1 MEYCQIVNMKKIFM
15 GIVLAMV
22 SLPAVAQDD
31 PIVMHVNGQPV
42 PRSEFEYNYNKNN
55 SEGVLDK
62 KDVEEYAQLFINY
75 KLKVL
80 AALDNHLDTLSSYQK
95 EFRQYR
101 DQQIKPL
108 LVPQNAMEEECKKY
122 YDQMLAS
129 LQGKELLQP
138 AHIFLRVP
146 QSATEEVQ
154 TAAKVRIDSVY
165 QEIKNG
171 ADFAEL
177 AKKVSQ
183 DPGSAARGGLLPWIG
198 PNQTLKEFEDEAYKL
213 EVGQYSE
220 PFLST
225 VGYHIVKLMGK
236 KPLESYEE
244 LHPRIRQYLE
254 GQGLENQ
261 LATQMLDSMAQ
272 QSSPQ
277 KTVEEILD
285 EETERLCAQDNDL
298 KYLVQEYHD
307 GLLLFEECSRNVWE
321 PASKDTTGLE
331 NYFKNNKKKY
341 AWKEPH
347 FRGLVYYCKN
357 QADVKAVKKCLKG
370 VPEDKW
376 TAKVR
381 EQFNKD
387 SVTVRMERRLFK
399 KGENA
404 NVDVLALKDKKATLN
419 PMKDYPHA
427 AVIGKVLKKGP
438 SAWTDISNQVVTDYQ
453 RMREDEYVAE
463 LRKRYPVEIHEDV
476 LKTVNNH

>member
-1 MEYCQIVNMKKIFM
+1 MKKILCSFLFLVA
-15 GIVLAMV
+15 GVGAN
-22 SLPAVAQDD
+22 AQDD

-55 SEGVLDK
+55 SDGVLDK
-62 KDVEEYAQLFINY
+62 KSIEEYAQLFVNY

-101 DQQIKPL
+101 DQQIRPL
-108 LVPQNAMEEECKKY
+108 LVPQNAMEEECQKY
-122 YDQMLAS
+122 YNQMLAS

-146 QSATEEVQ
+146 QTATEEAQ
-154 TAAKVRIDSVY
+154 AEAKTRIDSIY

-177 AKKVSQ
+177 AQKVSQ

-198 PNQTLKEFEDEAYKL
+198 PNQTLKEFEDVAYSL
-213 EVGQYSE
+213 EVNQVSE

-225 VGYHIVKLMGK
+225 VGYHIIKLMGK
-236 KPLESYEE
+236 KPLESYDE
-244 LHPRIRQYLE
+244 LKANIRNYLE
-254 GQGLENQ
+254 RQGLENQ
-261 LATQMLDSMAQ
+261 LATQILDSIAQ
-272 QSSPQ
+272 HSSPQ

-285 EETERLCAQDNDL
+285 EETERLCAQDEEL
-298 KYLVQEYHD
+298 KYLVKEYHD
-307 GLLLFEECSRNVWE
+307 GLLLFEECSRNIWE
-321 PASKDTTGLE
+321 PASKDTTGLAS
-331 NYFKNNKKKY
+331 YFKANKKKY

-357 QADVKAVKKCLKG
+357 QADVKAVKKCMKG

-376 TAKVR
+376 TTKIR

-404 NVDVLALKDKKATLN
+404 NVDALALKDKSAKLN
-419 PMKDYPHA
+419 PVKDYPYV
-427 AVIGKVLKKGP
+427 AVVGKVLKKGP
-438 SAWTDISNQVVTDYQ
+438 EKWTDISNQVVTDYQ
-453 RMREDEYVAE
+453 HQREDEYVAK
-463 LRKRYPVEIHEDV
+463 LRKRYTFEIHEDV

>member
-1 MEYCQIVNMKKIFM
+1 MKKI
-15 GIVLAMV
+15 LC
-22 SLPAVAQDD
+22 SLLFLISGVGASAQDD
-31 PIVMHVNGQPV
+31 PVVMHVNGQPV
-42 PRSEFEYNYNKNN
+42 LRSEFEYNYNKNN

-62 KDVEEYAQLFINY
+62 KSIEEYAQLFVNY
-75 KLKVL
+75 KLKVF

-101 DQQIKPL
+101 DQQIRPL
-108 LVPQNAMEEECKKY
+108 LIPQNAMEEECRKY
-122 YDQMLAS
+122 YAQMLAS

-146 QSATEEVQ
+146 QTSTEEVQ
-154 TAAKVRIDSVY
+154 AAAKARIDSVY

-198 PNQTLKEFEDEAYKL
+198 PNQTLKEFEDVAYKL

-225 VGYHIVKLMGK
+225 VGYHIIKLMGK
-236 KPLESYEE
+236 KPLESYDE
-244 LHPRIRQYLE
+244 LKANIRRYLE
-254 GQGLENQ
+254 NQGLENQ
-261 LATQMLDSMAQ
+261 LATQVLDSMAQ

-321 PASKDTTGLE
+321 PASKDTMGLVS
-331 NYFKNNKKKY
+331 YFKSNKKKY

-357 QADVKAVKKCLKG
+357 QADIKAVKKCLKG
-370 VPEDKW
+370 VPENKW
-376 TAKVR
+376 TAKIR

-387 SVTVRMERRLFK
+387 SVTVRMERRLFQ

-404 NVDVLALKDKKATLN
+404 NVDVLALKDKNAKLN
-419 PMKDYPHA
+419 PSKDFPYV
-427 AVIGKVLKKGP
+427 AVVGKVLKNGP
-438 SAWTDISNQVVTDYQ
+438 AEWTDISNMVVTDYQ
-453 RMREDEYVAE
+453 RMREDEYVAA
-463 LRKRYPVEIHEDV
+463 LRKRYSFEIHEDI

>member
-1 MEYCQIVNMKKIFM
+1 MKKILCSCLFLVA
-15 GIVLAMV
+15 GI
-22 SLPAVAQDD
+22 SAVAQDD
-31 PIVMHVNGQPV
+31 PVVMHVNGQPV
-42 PRSEFEYNYNKNN
+42 LRSEFEYNYNKNN
-55 SEGVLDK
+55 SDGVLDK
-62 KDVEEYAQLFINY
+62 KSVEEYAQLFVNY

-101 DQQIKPL
+101 DQQIRPL

-122 YDQMLAS
+122 YGQMLAG
-129 LQGKELLQP
+129 LQGKDLLQP

-146 QSATEEVQ
+146 QAATEEVQ
-154 TAAKVRIDSVY
+154 AVAKARIDSVY

-183 DPGSAARGGLLPWIG
+183 DPGSASRGGLLPWIG
-198 PNQTLKEFEDEAYKL
+198 PNQTLKEFEDVAYQL
-213 EVGQYSE
+213 EVGQVSE

-225 VGYHIVKLMGK
+225 VGYHIIKMMGK
-236 KPLESYEE
+236 KPLESYDE
-244 LHPRIRQYLE
+244 LKDRIRHYLE

-261 LATQMLDSMAQ
+261 LAVQVLDSIAQ
-272 QSSPQ
+272 HSTPK

-285 EETERLCAQDNDL
+285 EETERLCAQDNEL

-307 GLLLFEECSRNVWE
+307 GLLLFEECCRNVWE
-321 PASKDTTGLE
+321 PASKDTTGLIS
-331 NYFKNNKKKY
+331 YFKSNKKKY

-376 TAKVR
+376 TTKIR

-387 SVTVRMERRLFK
+387 SVMVRMERRLFK

-404 NVDVLALKDKKATLN
+404 NVDVLALKDKSAKLN
-419 PMKDYPHA
+419 PIKDFPYIS
-427 AVIGKVLKKGP
+427 VVGKVLKKGP
-438 SAWTDISNQVVTDYQ
+438 AEWTDISNQVVTDYQ
-453 RMREDEYVAE
+453 RMREDEYVAA
-463 LRKRYPVEIHEDV
+463 LRKRYSFEIHQDV
-476 LKTVNNH
+476 LKTINNH

>member
-1 MEYCQIVNMKKIFM
+1 MKRILFLIISF
-15 GIVLAMV
+15 GLVFSAF
-22 SLPAVAQDD
+22 AQDD

-62 KDVEEYAQLFINY
+62 KNVEEYAQLFVNY

-101 DQQIKPL
+101 DQQIRPL
-108 LVPQNAMEEECKKY
+108 LIPQNAMEEECRKY
-122 YDQMLAS
+122 YEQMLAS

-146 QSATEEVQ
+146 QAATEEVQ
-154 TAAKVRIDSVY
+154 ATAKARIDSVA
-165 QEIKNG
+165 QELKNG

-198 PNQTLKEFEDEAYKL
+198 PNQTLKEFEDVAYSL
-213 EVGQYSE
+213 EVGQVSD

-225 VGYHIVKLMGK
+225 VGYHIIKLMDK
-236 KPLESYEE
+236 KPLESYDE
-244 LHPRIRQYLE
+244 LKDNIRRFLE
-254 GQGLENQ
+254 SQGLENQ
-261 LATQMLDSMAQ
+261 LAAQVLDSMSHH
-272 QSSPQ
+272 SSPQ

-285 EETERLCAQDNDL
+285 EETERLCAQDNEL

-321 PASKDTTGLE
+321 PASKDTTGLVS
-331 NYFKNNKKKY
+331 YFKTNKNKY

-376 TAKVR
+376 TNKIR

-399 KGENA
+399 KGDNA
-404 NVDVLALKDKKATLN
+404 NVDVLALKDKSAKLN
-419 PMKDYPHA
+419 PLKDYPYA
-427 AVIGKVLKKGP
+427 AGVGKVLKKGP
-438 SAWTDISNQVVTDYQ
+438 AEWTDISNQVVTDYQ

-463 LRKRYPVEIHEDV
+463 LRKRYPVEIHEEV

>member
-1 MEYCQIVNMKKIFM
+1 MKRIFFLIIYF
-15 GIVLAMV
+15 GLVFSV
-22 SLPAVAQDD
+22 FAQDD
-31 PIVMHVNGQPV
+31 PIVMHVNGKSV

-62 KDVEEYAQLFINY
+62 KNVEEYAQLFINY
-75 KLKVL
+75 KLKVE

-101 DQQIKPL
+101 DQQIRPL
-108 LVPQNAMEEECKKY
+108 LIPQNAMEKECQKY
-122 YDQMLAS
+122 YAQMLAS

-146 QSATEEVQ
+146 QAATEDVQ
-154 TAAKVRIDSVY
+154 AAAKARIDSVA
-165 QEIKNG
+165 QELKNG

-183 DPGSAARGGLLPWIG
+183 DPGSAARGGQLPWIG
-198 PNQTLKEFEDEAYKL
+198 PNQTLKEFEDVAYSL
-213 EVGQYSE
+213 EVGQVSE

-225 VGYHIVKLMGK
+225 VGYHIIKLMDK
-236 KPLESYEE
+236 KPLESYDE
-244 LHPRIRQYLE
+244 LKENIRRYLE
-254 GQGLENQ
+254 SQGLENQ
-261 LATQMLDSMAQ
+261 LAIQVLDSMAQ

-285 EETERLCAQDNDL
+285 EETERLCAKDNEL

-321 PASKDTTGLE
+321 PASKDTTGLAS
-331 NYFKNNKKKY
+331 YFKANKKKY
-341 AWKEPH
+341 AWEEPH

-376 TAKVR
+376 TAKIR

-399 KGENA
+399 KGDNA
-404 NVDVLALKDKKATLN
+404 NVDVLALKDKSANLN
-419 PMKDYPHA
+419 PLKDFPYS
-427 AVIGKVLKKGP
+427 AVVGKVLKKGP
-438 SAWTDISNQVVTDYQ
+438 AEWTDISNQVVTDYQ

>member
-1 MEYCQIVNMKKIFM
+1 MKRKTFLLFSFLCIS
-15 GIVLAMV
+15 LAH
-22 SLPAVAQDD
+22 AQDD

-42 PRSEFEYNYNKNN
+42 TRSEFEYNYNKNN

-62 KDVEEYAQLFINY
+62 KNVEEYAQLFVNY
-75 KLKVL
+75 KLKVQ

-101 DQQIKPL
+101 DQQIRPL
-108 LVPQNAMEEECKKY
+108 LIPQNAMEEECKKY

-138 AHIFLRVP
+138 SHIFLRVP
-146 QSATEEVQ
+146 QAATEDAQ
-154 TAAKVRIDSVY
+154 AAAKARIDSVA
-165 QEIKNG
+165 QELKNG

-198 PNQTLKEFEDEAYKL
+198 PNQTLKEFEDVAYSL
-213 EVGQYSE
+213 EVGQVSE

-225 VGYHIVKLMGK
+225 VGYHIIKLMDK
-236 KPLESYEE
+236 KPLESYDE
-244 LHPRIRQYLE
+244 LKENIRRYLE
-254 GQGLENQ
+254 SQGLENQ
-261 LATQMLDSMAQ
+261 LAAQVLDSMAQ

-285 EETERLCAQDNDL
+285 EETERLCAQDNEL

-321 PASKDTTGLE
+321 PASKDTTGIAS
-331 NYFKNNKKKY
+331 YFKANKKKY

-357 QADVKAVKKCLKG
+357 EADVKAVKKCLKG
-370 VPEDKW
+370 VPEEKW
-376 TAKVR
+376 TATIR

-387 SVTVRMERRLFK
+387 SVMVRMERRLFQ
-399 KGENA
+399 KGDNA
-404 NVDVLALKDKKATLN
+404 NVDVLALKDKSAKLN
-419 PMKDYPHA
+419 PLKDFPYA
-427 AVIGKVLKKGP
+427 AVAGKVLKKGP
-438 SAWTDISNQVVTDYQ
+438 EKWTDISNQVVTDYQ
-453 RMREDEYVAE
+453 RMREDEYVAA

>member
-1 MEYCQIVNMKKIFM
+1 MKKILCSLLFLTI
-15 GIVLAMV
+15 GICAN
-22 SLPAVAQDD
+22 AQDD

-55 SEGVLDK
+55 SDGVLDK
-62 KDVEEYAQLFINY
+62 KGVEEYAQLFVNY
-75 KLKVL
+75 KLKVM

-101 DQQIKPL
+101 DQQIRPL
-108 LVPQNAMEEECKKY
+108 LIPQNAMEDECRKY
-122 YDQMLAS
+122 YAQMLAS

-146 QSATEEVQ
+146 QASTEDVQ
-154 TAAKVRIDSVY
+154 AAAKTRIDSVY

-171 ADFAEL
+171 ADFSEL
-177 AKKVSQ
+177 AKTVSQ

-198 PNQTLKEFEDEAYKL
+198 PNQTLKEFEDVAYSL
-213 EVGQYSE
+213 EVGQVSE

-225 VGYHIVKLMGK
+225 VGYHIIKLMGK
-236 KPLESYEE
+236 KPLESYDE
-244 LHPRIRQYLE
+244 LKANIRRYLE
-254 GQGLENQ
+254 SQGLENQ
-261 LATQMLDSMAQ
+261 LAAQVLDSMAQ
-272 QSSPQ
+272 HSSPQ
-277 KTVEEILD
+277 KSVEEILD
-285 EETERLCAQDNDL
+285 EETERLCAKDNEL

-321 PASKDTTGLE
+321 PASKDTTGLAS
-331 NYFKNNKKKY
+331 YFKANKKKY
-341 AWKEPH
+341 AWKDPH

-357 QADVKAVKKCLKG
+357 AADVKAVKKCLKG

-376 TAKVR
+376 TAKIR

-404 NVDVLALKDKKATLN
+404 NVDFIALKDKNAKLN
-419 PMKDYPHA
+419 PLKDFPYV
-427 AVIGKVLKKGP
+427 AVVGKVLKKGP
-438 SAWTDISNQVVTDYQ
+438 AEWTDISNQVVTDYQ
-453 RMREDEYVAE
+453 HMREDEYVAN
-463 LRKRYPVEIHEDV
+463 LRKRYPVEIHEDI

>member
-1 MEYCQIVNMKKIFM
+1 MKKILCSFLFLVA
-15 GIVLAMV
+15 GIGAN
-22 SLPAVAQDD
+22 AQDD

-62 KDVEEYAQLFINY
+62 KNVEEYAQLFVNY
-75 KLKVL
+75 KLKVQ

-95 EFRQYR
+95 EFHQYR
-101 DQQIKPL
+101 DQQIRPL
-108 LVPQNAMEEECKKY
+108 LIPHNAMEDECKKY

-146 QSATEEVQ
+146 QAATEDVQ
-154 TAAKVRIDSVY
+154 AAAKARIDSVA
-165 QEIKNG
+165 QELKNG

-198 PNQTLKEFEDEAYKL
+198 PNQTLKEFEDVAYSL
-213 EVGQYSE
+213 EVGQVSE

-225 VGYHIVKLMGK
+225 VGYHIIKLMDK
-236 KPLESYEE
+236 KPLESYDE
-244 LHPRIRQYLE
+244 LKENIRRYLE
-254 GQGLENQ
+254 SQGLENQ
-261 LATQMLDSMAQ
+261 LAAQVLDSMAQ

-285 EETERLCAQDNDL
+285 EETERLCAQDNEL

-321 PASKDTTGLE
+321 PASKDTMGIAS
-331 NYFKNNKKKY
+331 YFKANKKKY

-376 TAKVR
+376 TATIR

-387 SVTVRMERRLFK
+387 SVMVRMERRLFK
-399 KGENA
+399 KGDNA
-404 NVDVLALKDKKATLN
+404 NVDVLALKDKSANLN
-419 PMKDYPHA
+419 PLKDFPYS
-427 AVIGKVLKKGP
+427 AVVGKVLKKGP
-438 SAWTDISNQVVTDYQ
+438 AEWTDISNQVVTDYQ

>member
-1 MEYCQIVNMKKIFM
+1 MKKILCSCLFLVAC
-15 GIVLAMV
+15 I
-22 SLPAVAQDD
+22 SINAQDD
-31 PIVMHVNGQPV
+31 PVVMHVNGQPV

-55 SEGVLDK
+55 SDGVLDK
-62 KDVEEYAQLFINY
+62 KSVEEYAQLFVNY
-75 KLKVL
+75 KLKVF

-101 DQQIKPL
+101 DQQIRPL
-108 LVPQNAMEEECKKY
+108 LVPQNAMEEECQKY
-122 YDQMLAS
+122 YGQMLES
-129 LQGKELLQP
+129 LHGKELLQP

-146 QSATEEVQ
+146 QDASEEIQ
-154 TAAKVRIDSVY
+154 SAAKVRIDSIY

-183 DPGSAARGGLLPWIG
+183 DPGSAARGGMLPWIG
-198 PNQTLKEFEDEAYKL
+198 PNQTLKEFEDVAYQL
-213 EVGQYSE
+213 EVGQVSE

-225 VGYHIVKLMGK
+225 VGYHIVKLMDK
-236 KPLESYEE
+236 KPLESYDE
-244 LHPRIRQYLE
+244 LKANIRRYLE
-254 GQGLENQ
+254 GLGLEEQ
-261 LATQMLDSMAQ
+261 LATHVLDSMAK

-285 EETERLCAQDNDL
+285 EETERLCAQDNEL

-321 PASKDTTGLE
+321 PASKDTTGLVS
-331 NYFKNNKKKY
+331 YFKANKKKY
-341 AWKEPH
+341 AWKQPH
-347 FRGLVYYCKN
+347 FRGLVFYCKN

-376 TAKVR
+376 TAKIR

-387 SVTVRMERRLFK
+387 SVTVRMERRLFQ

-404 NVDVLALKDKKATLN
+404 NVDLLALKDKSAKLN
-419 PMKDYPHA
+419 PLKDYPY
-427 AVIGKVLKKGP
+427 VDVVGKVLKKGP
-438 SAWTDISNQVVTDYQ
+438 EKWTDISNQVVTDYQ
-453 RMREDEYVAE
+453 RMREDEYVAA
-463 LRKRYPVEIHEDV
+463 LRKRYPFEIHQDV

>member
-1 MEYCQIVNMKKIFM
+1 MKKILCSFVLLVA
-15 GIVLAMV
+15 GI
-22 SLPAVAQDD
+22 AVNAQDD
-31 PIVMHVNGQPV
+31 PVVMHVNGQPV
-42 PRSEFEYNYNKNN
+42 PRSEFEYNFNKNN

-62 KDVEEYAQLFINY
+62 KSVEEYAQLFINY
-75 KLKVL
+75 KLKVF

-101 DQQIKPL
+101 DQQIRPL
-108 LVPQNAMEEECKKY
+108 LIPQNAMEEECQKY
-122 YDQMLAS
+122 YAQMLES
-129 LQGKELLQP
+129 LQGKDLLQP

-146 QSATEEVQ
+146 QAATADEQ
-154 TAAKVRIDSVY
+154 AAAKVRIDSVY

-183 DPGSAARGGLLPWIG
+183 DPGSASRGGILPWIG
-198 PNQTLKEFEDEAYKL
+198 PNQTLKEFEDVAYQL
-213 EVGQYSE
+213 EVGQVSE

-225 VGYHIVKLMGK
+225 VGYHIIKMMGK
-236 KPLESYEE
+236 KPLESYDE
-244 LHPRIRQYLE
+244 LKANIRRYLE

-261 LATQMLDSMAQ
+261 LATQVLDSMARH
-272 QSSPQ
+272 SSPQ

-285 EETERLCAQDNDL
+285 EETERLCAQDNEL

-321 PASKDTTGLE
+321 PASKDTTGLAS
-331 NYFKNNKKKY
+331 YFKANKKKY

-376 TAKVR
+376 TAKIR

-387 SVTVRMERRLFK
+387 SVMVRMERRLFK

-404 NVDVLALKDKKATLN
+404 NVDVLALKDKKAKLN
-419 PMKDYPHA
+419 PPNGFPHV
-427 AVIGKVLKKGP
+427 AVVGKVLKKGP
-438 SAWTDISNQVVTDYQ
+438 AEWTDISNQVVTDYQ
-453 RMREDEYVAE
+453 RMREDEYVEA

>member
-1 MEYCQIVNMKKIFM
+1 MKKILCSFLFLVV
-15 GIVLAMV
+15 GIGAN
-22 SLPAVAQDD
+22 AQDD

-62 KDVEEYAQLFINY
+62 KNVEEYAQLFVNY
-75 KLKVL
+75 KLKVQ

-101 DQQIKPL
+101 DQQIRPL
-108 LVPQNAMEEECKKY
+108 LIPHNAMEEECKKY

-146 QSATEEVQ
+146 QASTEDVQ
-154 TAAKVRIDSVY
+154 AAAKARIDSVA
-165 QEIKNG
+165 QELKNG

-198 PNQTLKEFEDEAYKL
+198 PNQTLKEFEDVAYSL
-213 EVGQYSE
+213 EVGQVSE

-225 VGYHIVKLMGK
+225 VGYHIIKLMDK
-236 KPLESYEE
+236 KPLESYDE
-244 LHPRIRQYLE
+244 LKDNIRRYLE
-254 GQGLENQ
+254 SQGLENQ
-261 LATQMLDSMAQ
+261 LAAQVLDSMAQ

-285 EETERLCAQDNDL
+285 EETERLCAQDNEL

-321 PASKDTTGLE
+321 PASKDTMGIAS
-331 NYFKNNKKKY
+331 YFKANKKKY

-376 TAKVR
+376 TATIR

-387 SVTVRMERRLFK
+387 SVMVRMERRLFK
-399 KGENA
+399 KGDNA
-404 NVDVLALKDKKATLN
+404 NVDVLALKDKSAKLN
-419 PMKDYPHA
+419 PLKDFPYA
-427 AVIGKVLKKGP
+427 AVVGKVLKKGP
-438 SAWTDISNQVVTDYQ
+438 EEWTDISNQVVTDYQ
-453 RMREDEYVAE
+453 RMREDEYVAD

>member
-1 MEYCQIVNMKKIFM
+1 MKKILCSFLFLVA
-15 GIVLAMV
+15 GVGAI
-22 SLPAVAQDD
+22 AQDD

-55 SEGVLDK
+55 SDGVLDK
-62 KDVEEYAQLFINY
+62 KSIEEYAQLFVNY

-101 DQQIKPL
+101 DQQIRPL
-108 LVPQNAMEEECKKY
+108 LIPQNAMEEECQKY
-122 YDQMLAS
+122 YAQMLAS
-129 LQGKELLQP
+129 LQGKDLLQP

-146 QSATEEVQ
+146 QTATEEIQ
-154 TAAKVRIDSVY
+154 AAAKARMDSVY

-177 AKKVSQ
+177 AKKISQ
-183 DPGSAARGGLLPWIG
+183 DPGSAPRGGILPWIG
-198 PNQTLKEFEDEAYKL
+198 PNQTLKEFEDVAYTL

-225 VGYHIVKLMGK
+225 VGYHIIKLMDK
-236 KPLESYEE
+236 KPLESYDE
-244 LHPRIRQYLE
+244 LKDKIRRYLE
-254 GQGLENQ
+254 SQGLENQ
-261 LATQMLDSMAQ
+261 LATQVLDSMAQ
-272 QSSPQ
+272 HSSPQ

-285 EETERLCAQDNDL
+285 EETERLCAQDNEL
-298 KYLVQEYHD
+298 KYLVKEYHD

-321 PASKDTTGLE
+321 PASKDTTGLASF
-331 NYFKNNKKKY
+331 FKANKKKY

-347 FRGLVYYCKN
+347 FSGMVYYCKN
-357 QADVKAVKKCLKG
+357 QADIKAVKKCLKG
-370 VPEDKW
+370 IPEDKW
-376 TAKVR
+376 TAKIR

-399 KGENA
+399 QGDNA
-404 NVDVLALKDKKATLN
+404 NIDVLALKDKKAKLN
-419 PMKDYPHA
+419 PIKDFPYV
-427 AVIGKVLKKGP
+427 AVVGKVLKKGP
-438 SAWTDISNQVVTDYQ
+438 AKWTDISNQVVTDYQ
-453 RMREDEYVAE
+453 RMREDEYVAA
-463 LRKRYPVEIHEDV
+463 LRKRYSFEIHEDV

>member
-1 MEYCQIVNMKKIFM
+1 MKKILCSFLFLVA
-15 GIVLAMV
+15 GVGAI
-22 SLPAVAQDD
+22 AQDD

-55 SEGVLDK
+55 SDGVLDK
-62 KDVEEYAQLFINY
+62 KSIEEYAQLFVNY

-101 DQQIKPL
+101 DQQIRPL
-108 LVPQNAMEEECKKY
+108 LIPQNAMEEECQKY
-122 YDQMLAS
+122 YAQMLAS
-129 LQGKELLQP
+129 LQGKDLLQP

-146 QSATEEVQ
+146 QTATEEIQ
-154 TAAKVRIDSVY
+154 AAAKARMDSVY

-177 AKKVSQ
+177 AKKISQ
-183 DPGSAARGGLLPWIG
+183 DPGSAPRGGILPWIG
-198 PNQTLKEFEDEAYKL
+198 PNQTLKEFEDVAYTL

-225 VGYHIVKLMGK
+225 VGYHIIKLMDK
-236 KPLESYEE
+236 KPLESYDE
-244 LHPRIRQYLE
+244 LKDKIRRYLE
-254 GQGLENQ
+254 SQGLENQ
-261 LATQMLDSMAQ
+261 LATQVLDSMAQ
-272 QSSPQ
+272 HSSPQ

-285 EETERLCAQDNDL
+285 EETERLCAQDNEL
-298 KYLVQEYHD
+298 KYLVKEYHD

-321 PASKDTTGLE
+321 PASKDTTGLASF
-331 NYFKNNKKKY
+331 FKANKKKY

-347 FRGLVYYCKN
+347 FSGMVYYCKN
-357 QADVKAVKKCLKG
+357 QADIKAVKKCLKG
-370 VPEDKW
+370 IPEDKW
-376 TAKVR
+376 TAKIR

-399 KGENA
+399 QGDHA
-404 NVDVLALKDKKATLN
+404 NIDVLALKDKKAKLN
-419 PMKDYPHA
+419 PIKDFPYV
-427 AVIGKVLKKGP
+427 AVVGKVLKKGP
-438 SAWTDISNQVVTDYQ
+438 AKWTDISNQVVTDYQ
-453 RMREDEYVAE
+453 RMREDEYVAA
-463 LRKRYPVEIHEDV
+463 LRKRYSFEIHEDV

>member
-1 MEYCQIVNMKKIFM
+1 MKKILFSFLL
-15 GIVLAMV
+15 LAAGV
-22 SLPAVAQDD
+22 GASAQDD
-31 PIVMHVNGQPV
+31 PVVMHVNGQPV
-42 PRSEFEYNYNKNN
+42 LRSEFEYNYNKNN

-62 KDVEEYAQLFINY
+62 KSIEEYAQLFVNY

-101 DQQIKPL
+101 DQQIRPL
-108 LVPQNAMEEECKKY
+108 LIPQNAMEEECQKY
-122 YDQMLAS
+122 YAQMLAS

-146 QSATEEVQ
+146 QASTEEEQ
-154 TAAKVRIDSVY
+154 AAAKARMDSVY
-165 QEIKNG
+165 QELKNG

-183 DPGSAARGGLLPWIG
+183 DPGSAARGGMLPWIG
-198 PNQTLKEFEDEAYKL
+198 PNQTLKEFEDVAYKL

-225 VGYHIVKLMGK
+225 VGYHIIKLMGK
-236 KPLESYEE
+236 KPLESYDE
-244 LHPRIRQYLE
+244 LKANIRRYLE

-261 LATQMLDSMAQ
+261 LSAQVLDSLAKH
-272 QSSPQ
+272 SSPQ

-285 EETERLCAQDNDL
+285 EETERLCAQDSEL

-321 PASKDTTGLE
+321 PASKDTTGLAS
-331 NYFKNNKKKY
+331 YFKANKKKY

-376 TAKVR
+376 TVKIR

-387 SVTVRMERRLFK
+387 SVMVRMERRLFQ
-399 KGENA
+399 KGDNA
-404 NVDVLALKDKKATLN
+404 NVDVLALKDKTAKLN
-419 PMKDYPHA
+419 PFKDYPYV
-427 AVIGKVLKKGP
+427 AVVGKVLKKGP
-438 SAWTDISNQVVTDYQ
+438 AEWTDISNTVVTDYQ
-453 RMREDEYVAE
+453 RMREDEYVAA
-463 LRKRYPVEIHEDV
+463 LRKRYPFEIHEDV

>member
-1 MEYCQIVNMKKIFM
+1 MKKILCSLLFLTT
-15 GIVLAMV
+15 GICAN
-22 SLPAVAQDD
+22 AQDD

-55 SEGVLDK
+55 SDGVLDK
-62 KDVEEYAQLFINY
+62 KGVEEYAQLFVNY
-75 KLKVL
+75 KLKVM

-101 DQQIKPL
+101 DQQIRPL
-108 LVPQNAMEEECKKY
+108 LIPQNAMEEECQKY
-122 YDQMLAS
+122 YAQMLAS

-146 QSATEEVQ
+146 QASTEDVQ
-154 TAAKVRIDSVY
+154 AAAKARIDSVY

-171 ADFAEL
+171 ADFSEL
-177 AKKVSQ
+177 AKTVSQ

-198 PNQTLKEFEDEAYKL
+198 PNQTLKEFEDVAYSL
-213 EVGQYSE
+213 EVGQVSE

-225 VGYHIVKLMGK
+225 VGYHIIKLMGK
-236 KPLESYEE
+236 KPLESYDE
-244 LHPRIRQYLE
+244 LKANIRRYLE
-254 GQGLENQ
+254 SQGLENQ
-261 LATQMLDSMAQ
+261 LAAQVLDSLAQ
-272 QSSPQ
+272 HSSPQ
-277 KTVEEILD
+277 KSVEEILD
-285 EETERLCAQDNDL
+285 EETERLCAKDNEL

-321 PASKDTTGLE
+321 PASKDTTGLAS
-331 NYFKNNKKKY
+331 YFKANKKKY

-357 QADVKAVKKCLKG
+357 AADVKAVKKCLKR

-376 TAKVR
+376 TAKIR

-387 SVTVRMERRLFK
+387 SVMVRMERRLFK

-404 NVDVLALKDKKATLN
+404 NVDYLALKDKNAKLN
-419 PMKDYPHA
+419 PLKDFPYA
-427 AVIGKVLKKGP
+427 AVVGKVLKKGP
-438 SAWTDISNQVVTDYQ
+438 AEWTDISNQVVTDYQ
-453 RMREDEYVAE
+453 HMREDEYVAN
-463 LRKRYPVEIHEDV
+463 LRKRYPVEIHEDI

>member
-1 MEYCQIVNMKKIFM
+1 MKKILCSFLFLVA
-15 GIVLAMV
+15 GIGAN
-22 SLPAVAQDD
+22 AQDD
-31 PIVMHVNGQPV
+31 PIVMHVNGQPG

-62 KDVEEYAQLFINY
+62 KNVEEYAQLFVNY
-75 KLKVL
+75 KLKVQ

-95 EFRQYR
+95 EFHQYR
-101 DQQIKPL
+101 DQQIRPL
-108 LVPQNAMEEECKKY
+108 LIPHNAMEDECKKY

-146 QSATEEVQ
+146 QAATEDVQ
-154 TAAKVRIDSVY
+154 AAAKARIDSVA
-165 QEIKNG
+165 QELKNG

-198 PNQTLKEFEDEAYKL
+198 PNQTLKEFEDVAYSL
-213 EVGQYSE
+213 EVGQVSE

-225 VGYHIVKLMGK
+225 VGYHIIKLMDK
-236 KPLESYEE
+236 KPLESYDE
-244 LHPRIRQYLE
+244 LKENIRRYLE
-254 GQGLENQ
+254 SQGLENQ
-261 LATQMLDSMAQ
+261 LAAQVLDSMAQ

-285 EETERLCAQDNDL
+285 EETERLCAQDNEL

-321 PASKDTTGLE
+321 PASKDTTGLAS
-331 NYFKNNKKKY
+331 YFKANKKKY

-376 TAKVR
+376 TATIR

-387 SVTVRMERRLFK
+387 SVMVRMERRLFK
-399 KGENA
+399 KGDNA
-404 NVDVLALKDKKATLN
+404 NVDVLALKDKSAKLN
-419 PMKDYPHA
+419 PLKDFPYA
-427 AVIGKVLKKGP
+427 AVVGKVLKKGP
-438 SAWTDISNQVVTDYQ
+438 EEWTDISNQVVTDYQ
-453 RMREDEYVAE
+453 RMREDEYVAD